1 MNIDN
6 DILAKYLSG
15 NCSAAECEELTEWVE
30 SSEENKKHFSEM
42 KNAWTMANITSLNQE
57 TSNPEENYKVLVQKI
72 TSASEMENAYTEG
85 RFRIPGFLKIA
96 AAILIAIGITALISK
111 YVWDKPYMVA
121 DFHELVVP
129 SGQQAQLT
137 LPDGTKIWLN
147 SKSKLT
153 YPGTFTS
160 ETREVVL
167 DGEGYFQ
174 VSHNPEKPFIV
185 KTSHLDVKVLGTSF
199 NITNYSDEDK
209 ITLALETGSISISEQ
224 ELAENSMKLK
234 PEEMAVYSKADRN
247 IVVSEADS
255 EIYKSWLKGQFK
267 FRNLSFEDISRRL
280 GRNFNVEFVFKNES
294 VKKVR
299 YNGSFYNYEPLSQIL
314 KIMQTNSAFRYR
326 IVKDKVFIE

>member
-6 DILAKYLSG
+6 DLLVKYLSG
-15 NCSAAECEELTEWVE
+15 NCSATECEELKNWVE
-30 SSEENKKHFSEM
+30 LSEENKKHFSEM
-42 KNAWTMANITSLNQE
+42 KNAWTLANLTNLDQE
-57 TSNPEENYKVLVQKI
+57 TNNTKENYKLLIQKI
-72 TSASEMENAYTEG
+72 SSVSETENPDAPV
-85 RFRIPGFLKIA
+85 RFRMPGFLKIA
-96 AAILIAIGITALISK
+96 AAILITIGITALVSK
-111 YVWDKPYMVA
+111 YVWDKPMVTA
-121 DFHELVVP
+121 FHELVVP

-153 YPGTFTS
+153 YPGAFTS
-160 ETREVVL
+160 DTREVVL

-199 NITNYSDEDK
+199 NITNYSDEDN
-209 ITLALETGSISISEQ
+209 ITLSLETGSISISEQ
-224 ELAENSMKLK
+224 SSAENSLKLK
-234 PEEMAVYSKADRN
+234 PEEMAVYSKKDRN
-247 IVVSEADS
+247 ILLSKADS

-280 GRNFNVEFVFKNES
+280 GRNFNVEFIFQNES
-294 VKKVR
+294 VKKVK
-299 YNGSFYNYEPLSQIL
+299 YSGSFYNYEPLSQIL